1 MTEYIQVFT
10 TTDKREDAD
19 KIAEEVVERRLAA
32 CAQVVGPITSTYWWK
47 DNVEK
52 AEEWLCFMKSTKEL
66 YEELENAI
74 SGIHPYEVPEILAVP
89 VVAGIRSYLEWLD
102 QELRSV

>member
-19 KIAEEVVERRLAA
+19 KIAKEVVERRLAA

-47 DNVEK
+47 DNIQT
-52 AEEWLCFMKSTKEL
+52 AEEWLCFMKSRKEL
-66 YEELENAI
+66 YEELENKI

-102 QELRSV
+102 EELRSG

>member
-19 KIAEEVVERRLAA
+19 KIAKEVVERRLAA

-47 DNVEK
+47 DNIEK
-52 AEEWLCFMKSTKEL
+52 AEEWLCFMKSRKEL

-102 QELRSV
+102 QELRSG